1 MTRPLRA
8 WLARIAGFV
17 RPQHGE
23 RDFAD
28 ELQSHIDLHVA
39 DNIRAGMTP
48 GEARRD
54 ALIKLGSV
62 ASVKEAH
69 RERRGLPALESVIQ
83 DVRYAVRGLSRNR
96 AFAVACILTLALG
109 IGVNSAIFSVVNAVL
124 FAPLPYE
131 KPEQLIT
138 IWTSHPEIRREANA
152 MSRENALDLERMM
165 TTISGL
171 GMLQANIVPAT
182 VPIDGQGVSVNGAL
196 VTPGIFDVLGARALY
211 GRTLQRGDDAA
222 VIVISHRFWQRQ
234 FGGDPSV
241 VGRTF
246 GSGSS

>member
-1 MTRPLRA
+1 MRTLRA
-8 WLARIAGFV
+8 WLVRVIGFARPRSAE
-17 RPQHGE
+17 QE
-23 RDFAD
+23 FAD
-28 ELQSHIDLHVA
+28 ELESHIELHVA
-39 DNIRAGMTP
+39 DNLRAGMTP
-48 GEARRD
+48 DEARRR
-54 ALIKLGSV
+54 ALARLGSV
-62 ASVKEAH
+62 ASVSEAH
-69 RERRGLPALESVIQ
+69 RDRRGLPALESLIQ
-83 DVRYAVRGLSRNR
+83 DARYAIRGLGRNR
-96 AFAVACILTLALG
+96 AFAVACITTLALG

-138 IWTSHPEIRREANA
+138 VWTSHPEIRREANA

-171 GMLQANIVPAT
+171 GLVQANIIPAT
-182 VPIDGQGVSVNGAL
+182 MPIDGQGVSVSGAL